1 MGRYIIKRLLWLIP
15 ILLGV
20 TILIFS
26 ILYFVPGDPVQI
38 ILGDGAT
45 PETAEALREEL
56 GLNDPFVVQLGRYM
70 YQVFLR
76 FDFGTSYTSGISVAG
91 ELINRMPYTILI
103 GIAGMALSMVV
114 GIPLGI
120 VAAVNRNSWG
130 DRICMIIALIG
141 VSMPSFWFA
150 LMLILL
156 FALQLGWL
164 PALGIGGIEY
174 YIMPDVPL
182 LHAGGH
188 PFRLYDHRAR
198 QGPHRKRSPVQTRP
212 AECAD
217 SDYYFQ
223 RLQAGPSVWRLHRH

>member
-103 GIAGMALSMVV
+103 GIAG
-114 GIPLGI
+114 
-120 VAAVNRNSWG
+120 
-130 DRICMIIALIG
+130 
-141 VSMPSFWFA
+141 
-150 LMLILL
+150 
-156 FALQLGWL
+156 
-164 PALGIGGIEY
+164 
-174 YIMPDVPL
+174 
-182 LHAGGH
+182 
-188 PFRLYDHRAR
+188 
-198 QGPHRKRSPVQTRP
+198 
-212 AECAD
+212 D
-217 SDYYFQ
+217 SAWHCSCSKQ
-223 RLQAGPSVWRLHRH
+223 K